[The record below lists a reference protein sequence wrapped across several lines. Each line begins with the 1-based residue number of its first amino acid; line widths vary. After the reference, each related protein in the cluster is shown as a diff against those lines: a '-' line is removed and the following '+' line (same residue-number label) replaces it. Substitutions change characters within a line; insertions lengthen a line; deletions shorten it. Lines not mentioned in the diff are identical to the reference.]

1 MLTSLKSLLKVS
13 RYSHAAVGISIK
25 KDKRKRRL
33 EAGRDFP
40 ETKEISRLL
49 AAAEGDTKRR
59 ALLLI
64 IAFTGLRASELRGL
78 RWSDVDL
85 KAAELHLR
93 QRADRYNNIGS
104 PKSDSSVRTIPLDRE
119 AMVPALKE
127 WKLKCPPSDFVFP
140 TSTVR
145 IEHQANMLRGLE
157 PIMVKSGVIE
167 KGGPKYALHAF
178 RHFFASCSSIRR
190 RAVDANCHPKQVQY
204 LLGHSTISMTFDI
217 YGHLF
222 LSEGNRDELTA
233 AVRELLA

>member
-85 KAAELHLR
+85 KAAELHVR

-104 PKSDSSVRTIPLDRE
+104 PKSDFERANHSIRSRGSGPRPQGMETE
-119 AMVPALKE
+119 VPAE
-127 WKLKCPPSDFVFP
+127 RFCFS
-140 TSTVR
+140 
-145 IEHQANMLRGLE
+145 H
-157 PIMVKSGVIE
+157 
-167 KGGPKYALHAF
+167 KYGA
-178 RHFFASCSSIRR
+178 
-190 RAVDANCHPKQVQY
+190 D
-204 LLGHSTISMTFDI
+204 
-217 YGHLF
+217 
-222 LSEGNRDELTA
+222 
-233 AVRELLA
+233 

>member
-85 KAAELHLR
+85 KAAELHVR

-104 PKSDSSVRTIPLDRE
+104 PKFDSSVRTIPLDRE
-119 AMVPALKE
+119 AMVPAFKE

-140 TSTVR
+140 TSTGR
-145 IEHQANMLRGLE
+145 IEHHANVLRGLE

-178 RHFFASCSSIRR
+178 RHFFASWCI
-190 RAVDANCHPKQVQY
+190 NPKAR
-204 LLGHSTISMTFDI
+204 G
-217 YGHLF
+217 G
-222 LSEGNRDELTA
+222 
-233 AVRELLA
+233 RELPPQAGTVPARALHHIHDF